1 MKSKIWLVFALITT
15 LFWGVWGAF
24 IEITEKAGFPPTLGY
39 VVWSLTM
46 IPPALVALKLIN
58 WKIAYDKKSILLGSL
73 IGFTGAGDQLTLFHG
88 LSIGPAAI
96 IFPFLT
102 LSLGTP
108 FDLSLLLFHYTAY

>member
-24 IEITEKAGFPPTLGY
+24 IEITEKDGFPPTLGY

-58 WKIAYDKKSILLGSL
+58 WKIEYDKKSIVLGSQ
-73 IGFTGAGDQLTLFHG
+73 IGFTGDGDQLTLFRR
-88 LSIGPAAI
+88 LSIGAACI
-96 IFPFLT
+96 IIPINELFPVNAF
-102 LSLGTP
+102 S
-108 FDLSLLLFHYTAY
+108 